1 MIKGHPCP
9 KKKPPGKEGPMKVI
23 KNRLFWRRLF
33 GGLSLLTIAFIFFNS
48 TRVGEV
54 SSVASDTIA
63 GWFTGLFKGI
73 PLDALTFFIRK
84 LGHMAEFALLGCLI
98 SLFFATWRLNG
109 PGIWCASAL
118 AALLTA
124 CCDEQ
129 IQLFIPGRSSEV
141 RDIWV
146 DFLGALAGIGIFWLI
161 RLITYQIQRRRR
173 GSLTPVLRSRKEN
186 FPW

>member
-1 MIKGHPCP
+1 MRTSTAHH
-9 KKKPPGKEGPMKVI
+9 
-23 KNRLFWRRLF
+23 RLFWRRLF

-63 GWFTGLFKGI
+63 NWFLRLFEGASF
-73 PLDALTFFIRK
+73 DSLTFFIRK
-84 LGHMAEFALLGCLI
+84 SAHMAEFALLGCLV
-98 SLFFATWRLNG
+98 SVFFATWRLSG
-109 PGIWCASAL
+109 PGIWCSSSL
-118 AALLTA
+118 TALLTA

-129 IQLFIPGRSSEV
+129 IQLLIPGRSSEV

-146 DFLGALAGIGIFWLI
+146 DFFGALAGIGIFWLI
-161 RLITYQIQRRRR
+161 CFITKRIQRRRQ
-173 GSLTPVLRSRKEN
+173 GCLTPVLRSRKEN